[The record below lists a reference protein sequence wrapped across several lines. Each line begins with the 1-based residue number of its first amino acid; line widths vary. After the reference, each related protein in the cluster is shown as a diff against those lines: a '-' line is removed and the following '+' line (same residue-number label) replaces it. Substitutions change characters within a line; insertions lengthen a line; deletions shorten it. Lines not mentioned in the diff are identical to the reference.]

1 MSMRGWR
8 FPGQG
13 AGSKVKAHKTSG
25 GRKMPVRHTI
35 PLGIVIFLV
44 LFVFISSVMNQRREI
59 RLAGSGKGSMIFI
72 LYIYFFFIN

>member
-1 MSMRGWR
+1 VVI
-8 FPGQG
+8 PGQG

-44 LFVFISSVMNQRREI
+44 FSNSSHAATDTFKIDLYCISSIKIPAVV
-59 RLAGSGKGSMIFI
+59 
-72 LYIYFFFIN
+72 IYVF